1 MLLCFLSG
9 FVRVLWDCWIQCFT
23 QNVIQGKDIRK
34 MFFLI
39 SVFPGWQ
46 NSLRPNLGFAELK
59 IDKESWEKKNDELRE
74 VKALK

>member
-1 MLLCFLSG
+1 
-9 FVRVLWDCWIQCFT
+9 
-23 QNVIQGKDIRK
+23 